1 MSRRT
6 SRVNDLLREELSELV
21 LRSVKDPRIGHGLLS
36 ITEVEVSADLANA
49 TVFVS
54 HLGSDEER
62 RESLEG
68 LTHAVPFLER
78 ELRHRLRMKRTP
90 HLAFR
95 FDPSIAR
102 GARIAEALNEIA
114 REREHD
120 DA

>member
-1 MSRRT
+1 M
-6 SRVNDLLREELSELV
+6 
-21 LRSVKDPRIGHGLLS
+21 
-36 ITEVEVSADLANA
+36 
-49 TVFVS
+49 FVS

-62 RESLEG
+62 DDTLAG

-90 HLAFR
+90 HLSFR

-102 GARIAEALNEIA
+102 GARIAETLQQIA
-114 REREHD
+114 RDRPPD